1 MAFSGPWPLTLHYRF
16 VWPYSTFQMMSLWT
30 KVWYNNVSL
39 YLQLGR
45 RKPYLWPIR
54 YSDAKNLDNSSNET
68 QKANNITTG
77 NLYGGS
83 GPSLKADNA
92 VLGVEVLAV
101 HLDQPQTKHLK
112 YNGREQYSAPHK
124 LFPNAGLIKKGRQNA
139 AKRDHWTITLG
150 CCPLSEVSSPWKP

>member
-1 MAFSGPWPLTLHYRF
+1 MSRCTSSWAVESLIFDLSDIPTPRTLII
-16 VWPYSTFQMMSLWT
+16 QA
-30 KVWYNNVSL
+30 
-39 YLQLGR
+39 
-45 RKPYLWPIR
+45 I
-54 YSDAKNLDNSSNET
+54 ET

-83 GPSLKADNA
+83 GASLKADNA

-124 LFPNAGLIKKGRQNA
+124 LFPNAGLIKKGSQNA
-139 AKRDHWTITLG
+139 AKRDH
-150 CCPLSEVSSPWKP
+150 